1 MGELECRAR
10 LIYQQVPDMGE
21 VKSYL
26 LYLLY
31 FGTKREDQKEKILV
45 LVFNGSCRSI

>member
-10 LIYQQVPDMGE
+10 FMIYQQVPDMGE

-45 LVFNGSCRSI
+45 LVI